1 MGLGN
6 NDNVQRSWLN
16 WLIDCFIQEYCHE
29 TNVLHRVSR
38 KQSLCWWLSWPA
50 RCHQVE
56 GGRVRVSGGWR
67 TLSLVP
73 SVLQVTWFLRTILF
87 PYHNIIINLLNR
99 VPASNTCT
107 GVSAAEKQTTRTP
120 ALDFPEGD
128 LPLKYCDKCK
138 PGEGLDEDDMR
149 MLSLKRSDGKPP
161 HLVGGPF
168 RLMLLNISKNHY
180 ILFLRP

>member
-1 MGLGN
+1 M
-6 NDNVQRSWLN
+6 
-16 WLIDCFIQEYCHE
+16 
-29 TNVLHRVSR
+29 
-38 KQSLCWWLSWPA
+38 
-50 RCHQVE
+50 
-56 GGRVRVSGGWR
+56 
-67 TLSLVP
+67 VP

-87 PYHNIIINLLNR
+87 PYHNIIIHLLNR

-138 PGEGLDEDDMR
+138 PGEDEDEDDMR